1 MAKKKKGA
9 AAAPA
14 ATSAPASKPK
24 TAKSGDKSDA
34 KKPMAGPA
42 TIWGM
47 GLGGG
52 FLGMLSGLNQWPR
65 PPVAMTTQASGASWM
80 GYVLGVQG
88 LDYNAAAQG
97 ALLGL
102 LVGAGFAVSFF
113 FRERKMLATWLLAG
127 TGLVVAAL
135 TLKTATAAA
144 GGWLLGWMLAMTVK
158 DAPAA

>member
-1 MAKKKKGA
+1 MGKKKKGGA
-9 AAAPA
+9 AAA
-14 ATSAPASKPK
+14 TGTTAPASKVK
-24 TAKSGDKSDA
+24 AGKDA
-34 KKPMAGPA
+34 SADEKKVTAGPG

-47 GLGGG
+47 ALGGG

-65 PPVAMTTQASGASWM
+65 PPVALTTQASGASWM

-88 LDYNAAAQG
+88 LDYTAAAQG

-113 FRERKMLATWLLAG
+113 FRERKMLACWLLAG
-127 TGLVVAAL
+127 TGLIVAAL

-158 DAPAA
+158 DAPAR